1 LRKINL
7 ILILLLL
14 GSSCSIIKKGDQTDN
29 RLLSGS
35 ETEKVI
41 KNLAIQNITKNNF
54 FIQKAEVEIASKQL
68 NGKLIGSIKYKRPG
82 TYLISLKS
90 RSGIEALR
98 IFISKDTI
106 LINDRINQK
115 LLCASS
121 DYLSDKYGISASVF
135 GLVLGD
141 YIVDSIVAVNDNQ
154 CVNGKLDL
162 TGETAGIRMKYVIDC
177 KLSKI
182 ISAGNVEGITDRRIE
197 IRFDD
202 FRKVGNVLAPGK
214 IEIKDIKTES
224 YIIIE
229 IKKVEYP
236 WNGILEF
243 IPGNRYEITD
253 LL

>member
-1 LRKINL
+1 LRKVNL

-121 DYLSDKYGISASVF
+121 DYLSDN
-135 GLVLGD
+135 
-141 YIVDSIVAVNDNQ
+141 IVDSIVAVNDTQ